1 MYTIVNALVVN
12 KSDEAM
18 KDVENGND
26 VEAENVVVNRH
37 HHDRENEI
45 LLGGARRDEQTN
57 VSSPCTECLT
67 RTSSVVKSDNA
78 SAVCQA

>member
-1 MYTIVNALVVN
+1 MNALVVN
-12 KSDEAM
+12 KSDEEM
-18 KDVENGND
+18 NDVENGND
-26 VEAENVVVNRH
+26 VVVTGH

-45 LLGGARRDEQTN
+45 LLGGARRDEQAN

-67 RTSSVVKSDNA
+67 KTGSVVKSDNA